1 VQEALQNTQ
10 SAALGAPPDAEQ
22 FPLSARWV
30 EIRETS
36 EIYTI
41 QDQAFPKAV
50 ADSYFSVQ
58 SQVLQGDSSPADAAR
73 DMQQIVSEW
82 KDQR

>member
-1 VQEALQNTQ
+1 
-10 SAALGAPPDAEQ
+10 
-22 FPLSARWV
+22 V